1 MGKVK
6 KAPSKIRRQLLRLE
20 KQLEKQINANAKGDH
35 KKAAAPGSTLAK
47 AMKAAAP
54 VTGTGSTLA
63 NLKAM
68 KAAAPVTVPGSTLA
82 KAKAMKPAAPVT
94 VTVAKAMKAAAL
106 KGAVKITVIVVVP
119 GPTLCQ

>member
-20 KQLEKQINANAKGDH
+20 KQLEKQINAKGDH

>member
-20 KQLEKQINANAKGDH
+20 KQLEKQINAKGDH
-35 KKAAAPGSTLAK
+35 KKAAAPGSTLA
-47 AMKAAAP
+47 
-54 VTGTGSTLA
+54 
-63 NLKAM
+63 KAM